1 MVAIKDRRPYTLGII
16 DILDAYV
23 NHQRDVITKRTKFD
37 LEHALAN
44 KHIIEGLIK
53 ALSMLDD
60 IIKTIRGSKN
70 KSDAKDNLV
79 KLYDFSEKQAE
90 AIVTLQLYKLTNTD
104 VTELIEENKNL
115 EILINNLKEILD
127 NPEKL
132 KNVMKD
138 ELRSIKKNMQL
149 LVKQ

>member
-132 KNVMKD
+132 KM
-138 ELRSIKKNMQL
+138 L
-149 LVKQ
+149 